1 MKKIHIVARDDFES
15 KNIKR
20 YFEEV
25 LLKHGFDLSD
35 DPEMVIAI
43 GGDGTMLQAF
53 HRFGTNV
60 SYVGLHTG
68 TLGFYADW
76 RKEEADELLE
86 NILTN
91 SKPEIVEYPLVE
103 LEFKLTNGSTEK
115 RLAINEAVIKSKS
128 LSTFILEVYINNER
142 FETFR
147 GDGLIV
153 STPSGSTAYNYSV
166 LGSVLHP
173 SLDALQVSELA
184 AINNGE
190 FRTLNRSFVLP
201 NHHLLDL
208 YIKNKDNEVLVGVD
222 GFEQKFEGIRKI
234 SSKVS
239 KEKVKFVRY
248 RHFPFWQR
256 VREKFLN
263 N

>member
-1 MKKIHIVARDDFES
+1 MKKIQIVARDDFES
-15 KNIKR
+15 KNIKK

-25 LLKHGFDLSD
+25 LLKQKFILSEE
-35 DPEMVIAI
+35 PEMVIAI

-53 HRFGTNV
+53 HRFGPDV

-76 RKEEADELLE
+76 RKEEADQLLE
-86 NILTN
+86 HILTN
-91 SKPEIVEYPLVE
+91 QTPDIVEYPLAEIE
-103 LEFKLTNGSTEK
+103 LELTDGRKEK
-115 RLAINEAVIKSKS
+115 RLALNEVVVKAKS

-147 GDGLIV
+147 GDGMII

-166 LGSVLHP
+166 LGSVVHP
-173 SLDALQVSELA
+173 SVEALQIAELA

-201 NHHLLDL
+201 NHHQLDL
-208 YIKNKDNEVLVGVD
+208 YIKNKDQDVLVGVD

-234 SSKVS
+234 NSKVA